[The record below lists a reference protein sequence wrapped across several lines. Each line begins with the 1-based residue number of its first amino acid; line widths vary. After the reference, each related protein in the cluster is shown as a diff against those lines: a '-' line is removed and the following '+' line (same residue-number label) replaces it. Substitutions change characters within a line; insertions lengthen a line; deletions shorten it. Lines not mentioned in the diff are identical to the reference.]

1 MLSDVL
7 EGNFGVTMNKVFF
20 GDCRD
25 TMRDL
30 KAQGVRVQCCVTSPP
45 YFGLRA
51 YGDDTRE
58 LGRERTPAEY
68 VAGLVEVF
76 DGVRELL
83 ADDGVLFLNI
93 GDGYAGY
100 WGDKTATST
109 GTEPKANRRGYDIN
123 ARPSF
128 ADAFGGSSIKPK
140 DMLGIPWRVAF
151 ALQDAGWYLRQEIIW
166 HKPTHAPEG
175 RASASRFTRAH
186 ESLFMMTKRY
196 RYKFKDD
203 RRLRSVWDIEPAA
216 GNGLHFATFPD
227 ELPRRC
233 IEVAS
238 AVGDLVLDPF
248 HGIGTTGR
256 VAESM
261 GRGWVACELYEKYG
275 ALHLPSNLIG

>member
-1 MLSDVL
+1 MI
-7 EGNFGVTMNKVFF
+7 F

-30 KAQGVRVQCCVTSPP
+30 KARGVRVQCCVTSPP
-45 YFGLRA
+45 YYGLRA
-51 YGDDTRE
+51 YGDDPRE
-58 LGRERTPAEY
+58 LGRERTPAQY
-68 VAGLVEVF
+68 VAALVEVF
-76 DGVRELL
+76 EGVRGLL
-83 ADDGVLFLNI
+83 ADDGVLFLNL

-100 WGDKTATST
+100 WGDKTASNA

-128 ADAFGGSSIKPK
+128 AAAFGGSSIKPK

-166 HKPTHAPEG
+166 RKPTPAAEG

-186 ESLFMMTKRY
+186 ESLFMLTKKY
-196 RYKFKDD
+196 RYKFKDN

-238 AVGDLVLDPF
+238 SVGDAVLDPF
-248 HGIGTTGR
+248 HGSGTTGR

-261 GRGWVACELYEKYG
+261 GRNWIACELYSKYAPLQQARTAQA
-275 ALHLPSNLIG
+275 ALAI